1 MDKLQ
6 GNDRAK
12 ANAKQNPQAGQRCH
26 FPMPPKASFTKISL
40 VLTPRL
46 EPLYSRSIG
55 RKKTFVN
62 PYFSIF
68 S

>member
-40 VLTPRL
+40 VLT
-46 EPLYSRSIG
+46 IG
-55 RKKTFVN
+55 LNLFTAAV
-62 PYFSIF
+62 
-68 S
+68 